1 MLMALAAVLAFVT
14 IAGLGWVLVGG
25 DDSAADGVK
34 RAKALAAARPASAG
48 QVKRASS
55 ASQSPEARRKQILTQ
70 LQDAE
75 RRDRKARVRLS
86 ARIHQA
92 GLNMSVRTFII
103 ISVVAGVLGFL
114 FPLVLKAPLLLCL
127 GLGVVLGFGVP
138 RWALGFLAKRR
149 IKKFSAAFAD
159 AVDILVRG
167 IKTGLPVNDCFKI
180 MARESPEPLG
190 GEFQRLLEG
199 LGVGMSLTDA
209 LDRMYTRMPT
219 PELKFFCIVIAIQQK
234 TGGNLAEALTN
245 LTTVLRARRLMR
257 EKIKA
262 MSSEAVASA
271 MIIGSLPP
279 LVMTIV
285 MITSPSYMI
294 TMFTDPRGQFML
306 LVAGCWMG
314 IGIFSMKKMINFKF

>member
-1 MLMALAAVLAFVT
+1 MLMVLAAVLAFVT
-14 IAGLGWVLVGG
+14 IAGLGWVFVGG

-34 RAKALAAARPASAG
+34 RAKALAAARPAQATQGRRQNQQPVSA
-48 QVKRASS
+48 
-55 ASQSPEARRKQILTQ
+55 EARRKQILTQ

-75 RRDRKARVRLS
+75 RRERKARVS
-86 ARIHQA
+86 IGARIRQA
-92 GLNMSVRTFII
+92 GLSLSIRTYII
-103 ISVVAGVLGFL
+103 VS
-114 FPLVLKAPLLLCL
+114 
-127 GLGVVLGFGVP
+127 VVLGVIGFLIPMVLGANILLCVGLAIVFGIGLP
-138 RWALGFLAKRR
+138 RFYLGFLAKRR

-190 GEFQRLLEG
+190 SEFQRLLEG
-199 LGVGMSLTDA
+199 LSVGMSLPEA
-209 LDRMYTRMPT
+209 LDRMYERMPT

-271 MIIGSLPP
+271 LIIGSLPP

-294 TMFTDPRGQFML
+294 VMFTDMRGQFL
-306 LVAGCWMG
+306 LLLAGCWMAT
-314 IGIFSMKKMINFKF
+314 GIFFMKKMINFKF

>member
-1 MLMALAAVLAFVT
+1 MMMLLAGVLAFIT
-14 IAGLGWVLVGG
+14 IAAVGWVLVGG
-25 DDSAADGVK
+25 DDNAVGGVK
-34 RAKALAAARPASAG
+34 RAKALAAARPPQAQSGRRGNAPVSA
-48 QVKRASS
+48 
-55 ASQSPEARRKQILTQ
+55 EARRKQILSQ

-75 RRDRKARVRLS
+75 RQERKARLS
-86 ARIHQA
+86 LTARIRQA
-92 GLNMSVRTFII
+92 GLNMSPRVYVI
-103 ISVVAGVLGFL
+103 ISVALAVLGFVM
-114 FPLVLKAPLLLCL
+114 PLVLGANILLCL
-127 GLGVVLGFGVP
+127 GLAVVFGIGLP
-138 RWALGFLAKRR
+138 RFWLGFLAKRR

-190 GEFQRLLEG
+190 SEFQRLLEG
-199 LGVGMSLTDA
+199 LGVGMSLPEA
-209 LDRMYTRMPT
+209 LDRMYERMPT

-245 LTTVLRARRLMR
+245 LTSVLRARRLMR

-271 MIIGSLPP
+271 LIIGSLPP

-285 MITSPSYMI
+285 MVTSPSYMI
-294 TMFTDPRGQFML
+294 TMFTDIRGQFML
-306 LVAGCWMG
+306 LVAACWMG
-314 IGIFSMKKMINFKF
+314 TGIFFMKKMINFKF